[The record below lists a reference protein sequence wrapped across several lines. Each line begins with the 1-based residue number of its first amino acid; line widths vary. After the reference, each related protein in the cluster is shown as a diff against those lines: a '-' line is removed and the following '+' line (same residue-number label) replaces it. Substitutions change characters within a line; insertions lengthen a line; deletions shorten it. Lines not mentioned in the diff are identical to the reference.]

1 MSTYILK
8 FKRDKQ
14 TLLDDD
20 WHVTFSGNEQ
30 AKRAFLQVVLM
41 LNLQSSGYAV
51 WTIHENLDEVLREQG
66 SGTLHSKYLYMMK
79 IYGNSGYERDG
90 LSLVAML
97 ISIYLNLLFT
107 FFGPHVEKF
116 CYHILCY
123 LWTFPNFFFN
133 FTNNSPV
140 RWLSFSFSV
149 IESCR
154 ECLHCEFW
162 QESDTQLLEP

>member
-1 MSTYILK
+1 
-8 FKRDKQ
+8 
-14 TLLDDD
+14 
-20 WHVTFSGNEQ
+20 
-30 AKRAFLQVVLM
+30 M
-41 LNLQSSGYAV
+41 LNLQISGYAV
-51 WTIHENLDEVLREQG
+51 WTIHENPDEVLREQG

-123 LWTFPNFFFN
+123 L
-133 FTNNSPV
+133 
-140 RWLSFSFSV
+140 
-149 IESCR
+149 
-154 ECLHCEFW
+154 
-162 QESDTQLLEP
+162 